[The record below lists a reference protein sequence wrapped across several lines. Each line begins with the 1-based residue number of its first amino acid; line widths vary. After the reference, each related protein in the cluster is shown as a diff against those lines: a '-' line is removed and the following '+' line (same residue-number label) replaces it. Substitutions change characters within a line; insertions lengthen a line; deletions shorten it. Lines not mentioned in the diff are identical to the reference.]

1 MAYHFDPYATARR
14 PKAKRSGW
22 DDEVEQ
28 DLSISRKCELGR
40 WIECGICVDKAGRH
54 SVIQADAAYG
64 LKKWKRH
71 INGACH
77 LKNAGLAP
85 PEPRPAP
92 MLDALPMEPPTLLE
106 PPPTMRCPGLYGGD
120 PKYLA
125 LMVQYGDIKSERL
138 EIVATMGSIG
148 AFSKQCTKAAYTGS
162 APRKKTSKHQMKT
175 ACTACYELAGDERD
189 SFCKRVDNMER
200 VDMVLDAMLSNHK
213 GPLAKKVIVDFTK
226 SNTKANPN
234 WNYLL
239 EKAKLFKA
247 AMNY

>member
-1 MAYHFDPYATARR
+1 MANFDPYAPVARR
-14 PKAKRSGW
+14 AKAKRSSW
-22 DDEVEQ
+22 DDEIQ
-28 DLSISRKCELGR
+28 SDLAVSRKCDQGK
-40 WIECGICVDKAGRH
+40 WVECAICVDKNGKH
-54 SVIQADAAYG
+54 SVIQSDAPFG
-64 LKKWKRH
+64 VKKWKRH
-71 INGACH
+71 VNGACH

-85 PEPRPAP
+85 APLEPAEPRPSMA
-92 MLDALPMEPPTLLE
+92 ALLLPIPT
-106 PPPTMRCPGLYGGD
+106 PAAGNGCPGLYAGD
-120 PKYLA
+120 QKYLQ
-125 LMVQYGDIKSERL
+125 LMVQYGDIKSDKI
-138 EIVATMGSIG
+138 EIVASANGLAAYAKTCS
-148 AFSKQCTKAAYTGS
+148 KAAYTG

-175 ACTACYELAGDERD
+175 ACIACYDLAGDERD

-213 GPLAKKVIVDFTK
+213 GPLARKVIVDFTK